1 MERSCRENAVDLST
15 PLSAGHLWS
24 RLAQVCLIW
33 TNFITAL
40 WARASDHMVFCHT
53 HTHIHAYMH
62 ALTLAAGGTVC
73 GRRCVRRFCL
83 FSRAV
88 GGDCRY
94 LVLVFFSLSDIAHH
108 WYGLTWVPH
117 SSHSSDKKKTKNR
130 MNCSWY
136 WQHKWTL
143 FSFNVLVFF
152 LFLFVFFPKLWI
164 NTVWETR
171 CLQHAHSFTP
181 SAAASHCVSK
191 CELAHVTPR
200 PMNIRSH
207 SWLNM
212 QRLL

>member
-117 SSHSSDKKKTKNR
+117 SSHSSDKKKKKNTGWTVVDIDNTSELYFPL
-130 MNCSWY
+130 MSW
-136 WQHKWTL
+136 
-143 FSFNVLVFF
+143 FFFF
-152 LFLFVFFPKLWI
+152 LFGFFSQAVNQYSVRDQMFATCTQFHSQHSRVPL
-164 NTVWETR
+164 
-171 CLQHAHSFTP
+171 CL
-181 SAAASHCVSK
+181 
-191 CELAHVTPR
+191 
-200 PMNIRSH
+200 
-207 SWLNM
+207 
-212 QRLL
+212 

>member
-117 SSHSSDKKKTKNR
+117 SSHSSDKKKKKKHR

-152 LFLFVFFPKLWI
+152 LFLFVFFLQAVNQYSVRDQMFATCTQFHSQHSRVPL
-164 NTVWETR
+164 
-171 CLQHAHSFTP
+171 CL
-181 SAAASHCVSK
+181 
-191 CELAHVTPR
+191 
-200 PMNIRSH
+200 
-207 SWLNM
+207 
-212 QRLL
+212 

>member
-40 WARASDHMVFCHT
+40 WVTASDHMVFCHT

-117 SSHSSDKKKTKNR
+117 SSHSSDKKKQKTGWTVVDIDNTSELYFPL
-130 MNCSWY
+130 MSW
-136 WQHKWTL
+136 
-143 FSFNVLVFF
+143 FFFFFF
-152 LFLFVFFPKLWI
+152 LFFFSKLWI